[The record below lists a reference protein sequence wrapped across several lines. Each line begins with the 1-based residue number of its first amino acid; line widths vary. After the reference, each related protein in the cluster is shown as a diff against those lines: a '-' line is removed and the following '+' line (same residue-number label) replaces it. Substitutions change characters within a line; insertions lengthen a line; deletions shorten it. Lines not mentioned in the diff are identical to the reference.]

1 MSTSTDTIL
10 PAPAS
15 LLNNLSADH
24 LAFRP
29 ALLHAVLSG
38 GCLSRHAAPFLQREP
53 VKPVRTTLVFRITT
67 TRPSTRLIALSV
79 CKAAVSSLA
88 HPETMTAAALSPD
101 GSPEPPAHNVAQ
113 KRKLAS
119 LSDTTLANGV
129 SSANSPHEALP
140 PQQTCSRNIEG
151 LLRNILT
158 ILQWYVVYKCHFS
171 RLLIKDMSDSHDTT
185 PSILE
190 YPLDDIDSNAPSA
203 KRQKL
208 ANDAAPRTIASA
220 LSQGNYES
228 LEAVVDQVDQIC
240 QKIIQPIKERE
251 AAILSGPH
259 GRHGQLEPHD
269 KELWSAVVAFQTVLG
284 ELVRGEERKQ
294 KDVEKATSNDDG
306 AEAEAKDGAVQTD
319 EPGAEEADIFNSGH
333 TVLSIF
339 ANAQGPKQLFSSFQ
353 RPDRVGESDAT
364 SVEVTLPLRESALPN
379 FITTTKVPA
388 RLVSSDSKSVKK
400 TFSDRFGPPRH
411 IPRLHP
417 PEPSSK
423 LATKSNVITWI
434 PYETLAKQA
443 NRRSYNYGSAP
454 QPSGAWITYKNAHVP
469 GEASSPEEK
478 RRQRDRALST
488 GAAQP
493 PQSEA
498 TRIATEIAKEDALF
512 RSAFSSFAPCRDNSG
527 ATVSDE
533 VRGHLWWSKVGRF
546 RAAQILVDPDI
557 QEHKAEQYLETRL
570 EEEDRAFR
578 EAAETFDETT
588 LEDLSLPDEKAD
600 EDKDTDGLL
609 QDINDLIETLYSY
622 QRMRNSTVPSN
633 SAPMTPVG
641 QRNDVADM
649 IGTPS
654 EPTSTEVEVYKTLK
668 QQLALL
674 ILQLPPHAVARLNGD
689 RLEELNVSTN
699 IMIETSDDRGVLE
712 EDVPRPVTSHAGQH
726 MTPRAPGSAYGNQ
739 QGNHYR
745 LGARQGS
752 GYYPQQIQARTP
764 ASMPRQASGMPPYP
778 AGYPSAAGRPGY
790 SQAGYG
796 MPGFNQSPGRVSYPA
811 SPAYMGQPAP
821 AAGKVGYGSYQGTP
835 QAAPSRNYLPQATP
849 YGRTPVQPGSYGYQ
863 PPPQMQP
870 AAAAPAA
877 GGGSPPM
884 LATPHGRMPAGVA
897 GAVPNGGNG
906 NGGRFGPVQAAAIGP
921 MGFHTSMTTQQ
932 QQDIIDRQRAHLAM
946 QAEQA
951 RMRAPVT
958 PQQQVNGTAGEE

>member
-1 MSTSTDTIL
+1 M
-10 PAPAS
+10 
-15 LLNNLSADH
+15 
-24 LAFRP
+24 
-29 ALLHAVLSG
+29 
-38 GCLSRHAAPFLQREP
+38 
-53 VKPVRTTLVFRITT
+53 
-67 TRPSTRLIALSV
+67 
-79 CKAAVSSLA
+79 
-88 HPETMTAAALSPD
+88 
-101 GSPEPPAHNVAQ
+101 
-113 KRKLAS
+113 
-119 LSDTTLANGV
+119 
-129 SSANSPHEALP
+129 
-140 PQQTCSRNIEG
+140 
-151 LLRNILT
+151 
-158 ILQWYVVYKCHFS
+158 
-171 RLLIKDMSDSHDTT
+171 
-185 PSILE
+185 
-190 YPLDDIDSNAPSA
+190 
-203 KRQKL
+203 
-208 ANDAAPRTIASA
+208 
-220 LSQGNYES
+220 
-228 LEAVVDQVDQIC
+228 
-240 QKIIQPIKERE
+240 
-251 AAILSGPH
+251 
-259 GRHGQLEPHD
+259 
-269 KELWSAVVAFQTVLG
+269 
-284 ELVRGEERKQ
+284 
-294 KDVEKATSNDDG
+294 
-306 AEAEAKDGAVQTD
+306 
-319 EPGAEEADIFNSGH
+319 
-333 TVLSIF
+333 
-339 ANAQGPKQLFSSFQ
+339 
-353 RPDRVGESDAT
+353 
-364 SVEVTLPLRESALPN
+364 
-379 FITTTKVPA
+379 
-388 RLVSSDSKSVKK
+388 
-400 TFSDRFGPPRH
+400 
-411 IPRLHP
+411 PRLHP

-498 TRIATEIAKEDALF
+498 TRIATEIAKEEALF

-527 ATVSDE
+527 ATISDE
-533 VRGHLWWSKVGRF
+533 VRGHLWWTKVGRF

-578 EAAETFDETT
+578 EAADTFDETT

-622 QRMRNSTVPSN
+622 QRIRNSTLPSN

-668 QQLALL
+668 QQLAVL

-712 EDVPRPVTSHAGQH
+712 EDVPRPVTSHVGQH
-726 MTPRAPGSAYGNQ
+726 MTPRAPGSAYGSQ
-739 QGNHYR
+739 QGSHYR

-778 AGYPSAAGRPGY
+778 AGYPSAAGRAGY

-821 AAGKVGYGSYQGTP
+821 AAGKVGYGSYPGTP
-835 QAAPSRNYLPQATP
+835 QAGPSRNYLPQATP

-863 PPPQMQP
+863 PPPQMQ

-884 LATPHGRMPAGVA
+884 LATPHGRMPAAMA

-932 QQDIIDRQRAHLAM
+932 QQDIIHRQRAHLAM

-951 RMRAPVT
+951 RMRAPAT
-958 PQQQVNGTAGEE
+958 PQQQVNGTAGEQ